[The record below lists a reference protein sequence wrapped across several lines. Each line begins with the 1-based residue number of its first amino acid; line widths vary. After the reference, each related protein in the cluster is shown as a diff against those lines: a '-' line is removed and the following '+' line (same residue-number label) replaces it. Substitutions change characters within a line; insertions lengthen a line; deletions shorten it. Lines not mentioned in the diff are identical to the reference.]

1 MLEGQIIEELMFA
14 WGNATSVCPI
24 FDLLTDGRVLIKSHN
39 DSLIKYNQSTANIS
53 DKELSEKRC
62 PQEKP
67 PVDTSSLASFP
78 PSQVWEGGNI
88 GGMGE

>member
-1 MLEGQIIEELMFA
+1 MLEGLIIEELMFA
-14 WGNATSVCPI
+14 RGNATSVCPT

-39 DSLIKYNQSTANIS
+39 YSLIKYNQSTANIS

-62 PQEKP
+62 PKVVF
-67 PVDTSSLASFP
+67 PVDTSFLASLP
-78 PSQVWEGGNI
+78 PAQTWEGGNI